1 MTDLMDYA
9 EDILVNGLFRNG
21 TISRPANW
29 YVALSSTTP
38 TEAAGN
44 ITEPGNGYARQAV
57 ATGASSAWDA
67 SSGGATANTNEI
79 AFPTATG
86 SWGTLTHVLLN
97 DTLTVGNFW
106 FFSALDSS
114 VSITTDEVFRFVAG
128 ALDVTFA

>member
-1 MTDLMDYA
+1 MTDLMNYA
-9 EDILVNGLFRNG
+9 EDILVDGLFRNG

-29 YVALSSTTP
+29 YIALSSTTP
-38 TEAAGN
+38 AEDATN

-57 ATGASSAWDA
+57 LTGASSAWDA

-97 DTLTVGNFW
+97 DAVTAGNFW
-106 FFSALDSS
+106 FFAALDSS
-114 VSITTDEVFRFVAG
+114 VAISTDEVFRFVAG
-128 ALDVTFA
+128 ALDITFS